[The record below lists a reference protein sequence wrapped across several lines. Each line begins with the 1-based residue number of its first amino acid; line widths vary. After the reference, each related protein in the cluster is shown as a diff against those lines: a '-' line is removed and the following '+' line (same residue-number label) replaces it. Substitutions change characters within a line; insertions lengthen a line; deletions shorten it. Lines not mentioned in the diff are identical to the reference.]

1 MLDSIDAKILRML
14 QNNARI
20 TVTDLASAI
29 GLSKTPCTER
39 IRRLE
44 REGYLAGYHAQIDPA
59 MVGLATVIFVQVTLD
74 RSSTDMLDKFNRA
87 VKQIPEVESVHM
99 IAGGFDYLIKV
110 RARDMAHYRRVLGDH
125 IGVLPGVSQTQT
137 YPVMETVKED
147 RGINPVLL

>member
-1 MLDSIDAKILRML
+1 MLDPIDVKILRTL
-14 QNNARI
+14 QSNARI
-20 TVTDLASAI
+20 TVTDLASVV

-44 REGYLAGYHAQIDPA
+44 SQGYLTGYRAEIDPA
-59 MVGLATVIFVQVTLD
+59 MVGFGTTIFVQVTLD

-87 VKQIPEVESVHM
+87 VTQIPEIESVHM

-110 RARDMAHYRRVLGDH
+110 RARDMAHYRKVLGDR

-137 YPVMETVKED
+137 YPVMETVKDE